1 MATAQTVANSPQV
14 HVLNV
19 RLPNGQVE
27 QIRYTGD
34 VAPTVVLAPDAAMAP
49 AFGPGSPFAM
59 MERMSAEMDR
69 QAAALFH
76 EIDAVPMNGGVI
88 PAMSGLGVCM
98 HSVQVTYTGD
108 SWAPH
113 VVSQTSGDCGAVH
126 GSTAPVMLPSAPVPR
141 RTGPDVILA
150 KADDRASG

>member
-1 MATAQTVANSPQV
+1 MAMAQTAANSPQA

-27 QIRYTGD
+27 QIRYIGD

-49 AFGPGSPFAM
+49 GFGPGSPFAM

-76 EIDAVPMNGGVI
+76 EVDAMPMNAGVI
-88 PAMSGLGVCM
+88 PAMSGPGVCM
-98 HSVQVTYTGD
+98 HSVQVTYMGD
-108 SWAPH
+108 GRAPH
-113 VVSQTSGDCGAVH
+113 VVSQTSGNCGAVH

-141 RTGPDVILA
+141 RAGPDVILA
-150 KADDRASG
+150 KADNRAPG